1 MSSPIRPTAISTFD
15 AFMKGRKTPP
25 ISNKLAD
32 RLLVEG
38 KASLPRIWTG
48 TVVAYPKQGA
58 AFGNKL
64 EFRDSR
70 TGMTYVLETGWLK
83 GERGAAIVLE
93 SGSYRLK
100 EDGGFQ
106 VFIPTARPSAL
117 PAFPQESGWC
127 SMDPETALP
136 MLGSAKER
144 YLWRF
149 EGDSIVAAARESGRT
164 GWARTDVFLNQRPSN
179 RLAVLPL
186 GAIDGGKRAINE

>member
-1 MSSPIRPTAISTFD
+1 MSTFD

-38 KASLPRIWTG
+38 NASMPRIWTG
-48 TVVAYPKQGA
+48 TVVAYPRQGA
-58 AFGNKL
+58 AFGRNL

-70 TGMTYVLETGWLK
+70 TGIAYVLETGWLR

-100 EDGGFQ
+100 ADGGFQ
-106 VFIPTARPSAL
+106 VFVPLERPLAL
-117 PAFPQESGWC
+117 AAFPQESGWC
-127 SMDPETALP
+127 SMDPATALP
-136 MLGSAKER
+136 MGGPGRER
-144 YLWRF
+144 FLWRF
-149 EGDSIVAAARESGRT
+149 EGDAIVAAARESGRT
-164 GWARTDVFLNQRPSN
+164 GWARNDIFLNQRPSN